1 MAITDRLRPLDL
13 KAFIDANG
21 DMLLSAAITLM
32 QGAGDSPKTF
42 VCPKCANKGVI
53 TLTRPAGMKVPCDIC
68 LGYAKTDVQYISDP
82 DNPGSYLPFLDITG
96 LDTVAIGATIPL
108 ANSTAGGVWSSSNND
123 RATVG
128 ADTGIV
134 TGVMA
139 GVVTITYTFSG
150 NAKTKD
156 ITVT

>member
-13 KAFIDANG
+13 KAFINANG

-42 VCPKCANKGVI
+42 VCPKCADLGVI
-53 TLTRPAGMKVPCDIC
+53 TLTNPPGMEVPCDVC
-68 LGYAKTDVQYISDP
+68 FGYAKTDIECIPDP
-82 DNPGSYLPFLDITG
+82 DNPGKYLAFQDITG
-96 LDTVAIGATIPL
+96 PDTVAVDATITL
-108 ANSTAGGVWSSSNND
+108 ANSLPAGVWSSSNGE

-128 ADTGIV
+128 ADTGVV
-134 TGVMA
+134 TGHIA
-139 GVVTITYTFSG
+139 GAVTITYTF
-150 NAKTKD
+150 NAKTKTKD